1 MPASTYPAP
10 EVLPSTG
17 MPSPDLLLAFDTLK
31 TKSKDRQIYWDY
43 YLGDAVPK
51 AITDKLQQI
60 ADALNIFVYENWAEV
75 VIDAVI
81 ERITLSGI
89 TLGGDAPNM
98 QAQEDLNRLILKTQ
112 LLLEADDAHRSS
124 CIAGESYMIVWRES
138 GLPSTVNGPSSSPVL
153 ASTDEADE
161 IQLFLN
167 DARMCHIFYRSD
179 NPKKPRMAAKWWL
192 TEDGYRR
199 MTLYYPDHLEMWVS
213 TQKAE
218 DVNDGRAF
226 QPLDGDAGNLRI
238 PNPFGMIPVFH
249 LQPDRLVVK
258 SDLKSVIP
266 IQNGVTMLIVN
277 LMTSSEFAAL
287 PQKWIITA
295 ADPDGDGSDL
305 VLKIP
310 GIPNTVLAIPAS
322 AGNTMGE
329 QPTQVGQFAAG
340 DLSGFIASIEHLV
353 NVIATITRIPK
364 HFFFTQSGDPSG
376 ESLIAMEAPLTKKA
390 QRRIDRYTPVWRE
403 LGAFLCKLLGYE
415 IDAIDIDPQWESVE
429 TVQPKT
435 EMEII
440 QAGVAAGIP
449 LVTMLRERGWTEAR
463 IERMLQDK
471 REEQAQ
477 VAATLADALAQKQ
490 AQFNKG
496 DSEEDAGGNSPEPKA
511 GQDQNPNAVA
521 TKGATTT

>member
-1 MPASTYPAP
+1 MPAQTYDSP
-10 EVLPSTG
+10 EVLTSNG
-17 MPSPDLLLAFDTLK
+17 MPQSDLLLAFDTLK
-31 TKSKDRQIYWDY
+31 QKSKTMQAYWDY
-43 YLGDAVPK
+43 YLGDATPK
-51 AITDKLQQI
+51 AITEKLQEI
-60 ADALNIFVYENWAEV
+60 ADALNIFVHENWAEV
-75 VIDAVI
+75 TIDAVI
-81 ERITLSGI
+81 ERITLSGLSI
-89 TLGGDAPNM
+89 GGDAPNA

-124 CIAGESYMIVWRES
+124 CISGESYMIVWRES
-138 GLPSTVNGPSSSPVL
+138 GVPTPVAGATSSAVL
-153 ASTDEADE
+153 ASTEEADE

-167 DARMCHIFYRSD
+167 DARMCHIFYRAD
-179 NPKKPRMAAKWWL
+179 NPKKPRVAAKWWI

-199 MTLYYPDHLEMWVS
+199 ITLYYPDHIEMWIS
-213 TQKAE
+213 RELA
-218 DVNDGRAF
+218 VNVQDGRAF

-266 IQNGVTMLIVN
+266 IQNGITMLIIN

-287 PQKWIITA
+287 PQKWIITD
-295 ADPDGDGSDL
+295 ADPEGDGLGNL
-305 VLKIP
+305 VLKVP
-310 GIPNTVLAIPAS
+310 GVPNTVLNIPAS
-322 AGNTMGE
+322 DGLGGQN
-329 QPTQVGQFAAG
+329 TQVGQFAAG
-340 DLSGFIASIEHLV
+340 DLSGFIRSIEHFV
-353 NVIATITRIPK
+353 NAIATITRIPK

-376 ESLIAMEAPLTKKA
+376 ESLIAMESSLTKKA

-415 IDAIDIDPQWESVE
+415 IDAIDLEPQWESVE

-440 QAGVAAGIP
+440 QAGVTAGIP

-477 VAATLADALAQKQ
+477 AAATLADALAQKST
-490 AQFNKG
+490 QFNKG
-496 DSEEDAGGNSPEPKA
+496 DSEEDAGSNSPEPKA
-511 GQDQNPNAVA
+511 GQDQNPNVPA